1 MWYNWIVQNNYTA
14 TWFVTCQV
22 YHRQQRMETVFL
34 SLLTVNTRFS
44 LFPVKKKYAIFSV
57 SNDNPYTFV
66 YDHLNQSMDEMVFM
80 EKTTD
85 SSLIGYMWEVP
96 YPRAPYNQKHKFLDI
111 VIITVTAVLSG
122 MDTWN
127 EIEDWAS
134 ARREWI
140 GQSFRTAKWDPFTR
154 HYKPCLPD
162 DWPREVPWCLLT
174 VNRCCGWYGQRRCCH
189 WWEDP
194 ALQLRGGRWPAADP
208 CSECMGLWEY
218 PCPWVA
224 ACGWKDKWDKGDTR
238 ACWISYA

>member
-1 MWYNWIVQNNYTA
+1 
-14 TWFVTCQV
+14 
-22 YHRQQRMETVFL
+22 METVFL

-134 ARREWI
+134 ARREGI

-162 DWPREVPWCLLT
+162 D
-174 VNRCCGWYGQRRCCH
+174 
-189 WWEDP
+189 
-194 ALQLRGGRWPAADP
+194 
-208 CSECMGLWEY
+208 
-218 PCPWVA
+218 
-224 ACGWKDKWDKGDTR
+224 
-238 ACWISYA
+238 